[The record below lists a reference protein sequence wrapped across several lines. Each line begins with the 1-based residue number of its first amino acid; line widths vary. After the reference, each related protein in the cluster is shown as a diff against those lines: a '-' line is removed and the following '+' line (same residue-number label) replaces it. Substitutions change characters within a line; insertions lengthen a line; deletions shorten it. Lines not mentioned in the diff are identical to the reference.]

1 MNNKLAGL
9 LVIKRDN
16 HENRCRRTSDTQSIK
31 LNSKNKLDLTVLLI
45 LRLLFP
51 SNKYKS
57 LAKPAHD
64 ENSKE
69 KIREEGRERRLCQFS
84 IFQAYKIS

>member
-16 HENRCRRTSDTQSIK
+16 HENWYRRTFDTQSIK
-31 LNSKNKLDLTVLLI
+31 LNSKTKLDLTVLLI
-45 LRLLFP
+45 PKLLFP
-51 SNKYKS
+51 SMKYKS
-57 LAKPAHD
+57 LAKHGHD

-69 KIREEGRERRLCQFS
+69 KLEKRGERRL
-84 IFQAYKIS
+84 